1 MSHVKTFC
9 AAFAVMLVTGVFS
22 PASAQNSPPV
32 VVELFPSQGCYS
44 CPPAEAYLAELAER
58 TDIVAL
64 EFHVDY
70 WDSLTYMWHGQWK
83 DPFSSPQYTA
93 RQRDYNVAIRDQSGV
108 YTPQMIID
116 GRYEAVGSRRPQ
128 VADAIDR
135 ALRTRKLDIAIAPAS
150 DGGALEVTLSGSS
163 GGADIGGVYLA
174 RFLDR
179 AETEVKKGE
188 NHGKILVSRH
198 IVRDLRKLGDW
209 RGTARK
215 LSLPDDA
222 LADNPDGKAMGC
234 AILVQAPNQ
243 GHILGAAL
251 CPRGPAS

>member
-1 MSHVKTFC
+1 MIHLRNLLTALS
-9 AAFAVMLVTGVFS
+9 VMLVTGVFPS
-22 PASAQNSPPV
+22 ASAQSTAPV
-32 VVELFPSQGCYS
+32 VVELFTSQGCYS
-44 CPPAEAYLAELAER
+44 CPPAEAYLGELADR

-93 RQRDYNVAIRDQSGV
+93 RQRGYNVAIRGQSGV

-128 VADAIDR
+128 VADAINR
-135 ALRTRKLDIAIAPAS
+135 ASHVRKLDVAIAPAPG
-150 DGGALEVTLSGSS
+150 GGALEVTLSGSAD
-163 GGADIGGVYLA
+163 GADTGNVYLA

-198 IVRDLRKLGDW
+198 IVRELRNLGGW

-215 LSLPDDA
+215 LSLPADA
-222 LADNPDGKAMGC
+222 LANNPDGKAMGC
-234 AILVQAPNQ
+234 AVLVQAPNH
-243 GHILGAAL
+243 GRILGAAL

>member
-32 VVELFPSQGCYS
+32 VVELFTSQGCYS

-128 VADAIDR
+128 VADD
-135 ALRTRKLDIAIAPAS
+135 
-150 DGGALEVTLSGSS
+150 
-163 GGADIGGVYLA
+163 
-174 RFLDR
+174 
-179 AETEVKKGE
+179 
-188 NHGKILVSRH
+188 
-198 IVRDLRKLGDW
+198 
-209 RGTARK
+209 
-215 LSLPDDA
+215 
-222 LADNPDGKAMGC
+222 
-234 AILVQAPNQ
+234 VQ
-243 GHILGAAL
+243 G
-251 CPRGPAS
+251 RGPQRAAPGTKEGRGFGLRFGVLDAQVGPAAQPRPAPPLRASTVA

>member
-1 MSHVKTFC
+1 
-9 AAFAVMLVTGVFS
+9 MLVTGVFS
-22 PASAQNSPPV
+22 SASAQNSAPV
-32 VVELFPSQGCYS
+32 VVELFTSQGCYS
-44 CPPAEAYLAELAER
+44 CPPAEAYLGELADR

-93 RQRDYNVAIRDQSGV
+93 RQRDYNVAIRGQSGV

-135 ALRTRKLDIAIAPAS
+135 ASQARKLEVAVAPAS
-150 DGGALEVTLSGSS
+150 GGGALEVTLSGSA
-163 GGADIGGVYLA
+163 GGADTGDVYLA

-198 IVRDLRKLGDW
+198 IVRELRKLGGW

-215 LSLPDDA
+215 LRLPADA

-234 AILVQAPNQ
+234 AVLVQAPNH
-243 GHILGAAL
+243 GRILGAAL

>member
-1 MSHVKTFC
+1 MSYIRTLFT
-9 AAFAVMLVTGVFS
+9 ALSVMFVTGMFS
-22 PASAQNSPPV
+22 PASAQNPAPV
-32 VVELFPSQGCYS
+32 VVELFTSQGCYS
-44 CPPAEAYLAELAER
+44 CPPAEAYLGELAEQSE
-58 TDIVAL
+58 IVAL

-93 RQRDYNVAIRDQSGV
+93 RQRDYNVAIRGQSGV

-116 GRYEAVGSRRPQ
+116 GRYEAVGSRRSQ

-135 ALRTRKLDIAIAPAS
+135 ASHVRKLDVAITPAS
-150 DGGALEVTLSGSS
+150 GGGALEVTLSGSA
-163 GGADIGGVYLA
+163 GGSDIADVFLA

-179 AETEVKKGE
+179 AETEVEKGE

-198 IVRDLRKLGDW
+198 IVRDLRKLGNW
-209 RGTARK
+209 QGAEKK
-215 LSLPDDA
+215 LRLPNDA
-222 LADNPDGKAMGC
+222 LADNPEGKAMGC
-234 AILVQAPNQ
+234 AVLVQAPNQ